1 VAITEQYTSS
11 ECLICERTNP
21 PGAMLC
27 SACGAPMSLIE
38 EAAIQQRSPRIITIL
53 GESNVGKTVYLGFL
67 LDMLSKRAGGFE
79 AIPKGAYSVN
89 LQQSVI
95 SHMNAR
101 QFPPKTP
108 LEVDHWKWAYYQVRH
123 YDAHADEW
131 FDLLLPDM
139 AGEALAQEIETPQTY
154 KAITGLLAKSA
165 GALVL
170 IDAAV
175 AASGSPHPD
184 YFALKL
190 MSYVDRQFATKR
202 GGKARNPIAIVL
214 CKADYCPECFDNPRA
229 FAETNLN
236 RLWNICQ
243 SRFANVEFFAAST
256 VGSLGFAHDE
266 DDNVVPVPLHAA
278 PRGILEPFE
287 WILDRIRAM
296 PAK

>member
-1 VAITEQYTSS
+1 MSVGSSFTSS
-11 ECLICERTNP
+11 QCLVCERTNP
-21 PGAMLC
+21 PDAMLC
-27 SACGAPMSLIE
+27 ATCGAPMALIE
-38 EAAIQQRSPRIITIL
+38 EATIQQREPRIITIL

-79 AIPKGAYSVN
+79 AVPKGAYSVN

-95 SHMNAR
+95 GSMGTR

-108 LEVDHWKWAYYQVRH
+108 LEVDNWKWAYYQVRRRN
-123 YDAHADEW
+123 AGNDEW

-139 AGEALAQEIETPQTY
+139 AGEALSQEVETPQTY
-154 KAITGLLAKSA
+154 KAITGLLAKST

-170 IDAAV
+170 IDAAI

-190 MSYVDRQFATKR
+190 MSYVDRAFATRR
-202 GGKARNPIAIVL
+202 GGRAKNPIAIVL

-236 RLWNICQ
+236 RLWNICE
-243 SRFANVEFFAAST
+243 SRFENVAFFATST
-256 VGSLGFAHDE
+256 VGSLGFARDE
-266 DDNVVPVPLHAA
+266 ENNVVPVPLHAA
-278 PRGILEPFE
+278 PRGIMEPFE
-287 WILDRIRAM
+287 WIIDRIRAG
-296 PAK
+296 